1 MAAKKKTKAAKKSAS
16 KKVSKAVKSVKAKA
30 AVKKTTKKVVKK
42 ATATKKAKKAVVK
55 KTVPVKAKTVKKAKA
70 IKTTKV
76 KSAPK
81 ATSEKSV
88 KSSKVNQAQ
97 FDFQNFVTPLDDR
110 MLVRLSGSEKMTAG
124 GLYIPDTVSDVSGN
138 LQGTVVCVGRGH
150 RSAKGHIR
158 PMDVVVGDMIVFA
171 EHSGSKIKIHNED
184 LIILRESDVMGVVS
198 K

>member
-16 KKVSKAVKSVKAKA
+16 KKVSKTVKSVKAKV
-30 AVKKTTKKVVKK
+30 AVKKAKKKIVKK
-42 ATATKKAKKAVVK
+42 TAATKKAKKAVVK
-55 KTVPVKAKTVKKAKA
+55 KTVPVKAKTVKKTKSIKA
-70 IKTTKV
+70 TKV
-76 KSAPK
+76 KNAPK
-81 ATSEKSV
+81 ATSDKTV
-88 KSSKVNQAQ
+88 KSSKANSAQ

-110 MLVRLSGSEKMTAG
+110 LLVRISGSEKMTAG

-158 PMDVVVGDMIVFA
+158 PMDVVVGDKVVFA
-171 EHSGSKIKIHNED
+171 EFSGSKIKIHNED
-184 LIILRESDVMGVVS
+184 LIILRESDVMGIVS